1 MGKVRVREGELVC
14 FAFLIEK
21 TLSYKFKVFDR
32 LSPVIRVPIPQHT
45 HTRAHT
51 HIHTHWVLIE
61 FELHDNRILVHFFNS
76 ISLALDQSLTYIL
89 GT

>member
-45 HTRAHT
+45 HARAHT
-51 HIHTHWVLIE
+51 HTYTRTLTHPTPTNVY
-61 FELHDNRILVHFFNS
+61 
-76 ISLALDQSLTYIL
+76 TL
-89 GT
+89 G